1 MKNINQPCINKITNN
16 FQSGLN
22 YKTFFIESEG
32 GNLKLL
38 SMEMVYG
45 ICLVLFQTINLFIFP
60 IEIIFI
66 YIDLNLQN

>member
-1 MKNINQPCINKITNN
+1 MLNKITNN

-45 ICLVLFQTINLFIFP
+45 IAWYHFKLLIYLFFQ
-60 IEIIFI
+60 
-66 YIDLNLQN
+66 